1 MKQEL
6 KSDRKK
12 IDFKTIFPFLGL
24 VTVELFFQ
32 IVTGGKV
39 FASRNLSAILNSSF
53 LILIATVA
61 FSFVMTV
68 GNLDLS
74 MGTVMAV
81 SCTCA
86 AMGAQVAPILAIPC
100 AIIPGILFGFF
111 NGFVQVHLKIGSLI
125 GTMATQSIFAGI
137 LVLVLD
143 GGTISAP
150 VKMLSWNTMGLKI
163 TVMVCVVLIGG
174 YFYNFAAYGRHCK
187 AIGSAGEAARLSGVN
202 VKRVKYMTCIM
213 MGLVAGGLGFFSLIR
228 TGSASAATGSE
239 LMINVWCAALLGGL
253 PLSGG
258 FSAKYRSAIVG
269 SLTMAFLANGM
280 TLMGL
285 NMYDQQLIRGVVF
298 LAAIAIS
305 FDRKNLAVIK

>member
-1 MKQEL
+1 MKQRL
-6 KSDRKK
+6 KDK
-12 IDFKTIFPFLGL
+12 INFKTIFPFLGL
-24 VTVELFFQ
+24 LAVIIFFQ
-32 IVTGGKV
+32 IVTDGKV

-53 LILIATVA
+53 LILIATIA
-61 FSFVMTV
+61 FSFIMTI

-86 AMGAQVAPILAIPC
+86 ALGASISPILAIPC
-100 AIIPGILFGFF
+100 AIIPGFLFGLF
-111 NGFVQVHLKIGSLI
+111 NGFVQVHLKMGSLI
-125 GTMATQSIFAGI
+125 ATMATQSIFSGI
-137 LVLVLD
+137 LIMVLD
-143 GGTISAP
+143 GGTITAP
-150 VKMLSWNTMGLKI
+150 MKMLRWNTMELKI
-163 TVMVCVVLIGG
+163 VVMIVMILVGG
-174 YFYNFAAYGRHCK
+174 YFYNFSAYGKQCK
-187 AIGSAGEAARLSGVN
+187 AIGSCEEAARLSGIHVR
-202 VKRVKYMTCIM
+202 KVKYMTCII
-213 MGLVAGGLGFFSLIR
+213 MGMVAGGLGFFSLIR

-269 SLTMAFLANGM
+269 SFTMAFLANGM

-285 NMYDQQLIRGVVF
+285 NMYDQQMIRGVVF
-298 LAAIAIS
+298 LVAIAIS